1 MISRVTIFSL
11 LLGLLLG
18 LGIYMYSQDE
28 RDRCST
34 YPAGG
39 VAPRSE
45 YVVTGTRET
54 EVPCSE
60 WFLRQPLTV
69 QILCIA
75 DAALGVVFA
84 LNAIGDLSGWIAWRR
99 GNKKRAAVE

>member
-1 MISRVTIFSL
+1 MISRITIFSL

-18 LGIYMYSQDE
+18 LGIYMYSLGG
-28 RDRCST
+28 RDRCNT

-45 YVVTGTRET
+45 YVVTGERET

-60 WFLRQPLTV
+60 WFLRQPQAV
-69 QILCIA
+69 QVLCVL
-75 DAALGVVFA
+75 DAVLGALFA
-84 LNAIGDLSGWIAWRR
+84 LNAVGDLVRWIAWRR
-99 GNKKRAAVE
+99 SYKNRAAS